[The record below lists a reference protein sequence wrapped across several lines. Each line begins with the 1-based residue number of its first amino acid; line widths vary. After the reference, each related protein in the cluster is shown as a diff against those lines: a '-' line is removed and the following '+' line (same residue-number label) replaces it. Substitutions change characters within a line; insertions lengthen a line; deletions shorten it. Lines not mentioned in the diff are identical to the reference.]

1 MSLVVVEY
9 SDERQRMSTMDSTHC
24 PTNHGHHIRAI
35 CEIFTHYTHCSKNW
49 AFYTVSSHFTK
60 RPLAIS
66 RIENYESKENN
77 KDLSSTINTSELIW
91 KIFRLYHLGRLSNFG
106 KLTGVVTSGRSK
118 KTTKTTILEQ
128 YRK

>member
-1 MSLVVVEY
+1 MAKKVPISIYHIIQFLG
-9 SDERQRMSTMDSTHC
+9 RQKNGLNELFFVYFALLNSFKAY
-24 PTNHGHHIRAI
+24 AI
-35 CEIFTHYTHCSKNW
+35 LNGKKITYKN
-49 AFYTVSSHFTK
+49 FLHTV
-60 RPLAIS
+60 AIS